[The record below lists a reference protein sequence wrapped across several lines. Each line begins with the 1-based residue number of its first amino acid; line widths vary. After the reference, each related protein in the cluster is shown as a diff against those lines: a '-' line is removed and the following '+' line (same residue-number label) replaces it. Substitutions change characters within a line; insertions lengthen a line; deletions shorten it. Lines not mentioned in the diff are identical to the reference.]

1 MLAPADLF
9 AMENLVHAGL
19 FEGLEYVWEALDQIK
34 PYTAGLVGQE
44 GATGAMLREFGE
56 IIPKTLVIHGGQVY
70 TVGFK
75 LLGGDPTKG
84 QMQVAIGGKVVTDAT
99 VVHGGVYIMSDDIH
113 LSPGVKVE
121 PGAYIKGPT
130 VIGPG
135 TEVRQGAYLR
145 GSCLIGAG
153 CVVGHT
159 TEVKNSVMLDGAKA
173 GHFAY
178 LGDSILGREV
188 NLGAGTK
195 LANLK
200 IIESPY
206 RIKAGDQTHVIERRK
221 FGAIMG
227 DHAETGCNSV
237 TNPGTILGKRSMVLP
252 CVSVHAGFYPAK
264 KIIRCKT
271 CYQEVASLL

>member
-1 MLAPADLF
+1 MIAPSDLFELEGLTHAALFDGVDQVWDALDRIKDFCREWNQRHGAHGALLRRGGDMLAATVVLHQGV
-9 AMENLVHAGL
+9 VHDSG
-19 FEGLEYVWEALDQIK
+19 FE
-34 PYTAGLVGQE
+34 
-44 GATGAMLREFGE
+44 
-56 IIPKTLVIHGGQVY
+56 
-70 TVGFK
+70 

-84 QMQVAIGGKVVTDAT
+84 LMRVRLAGREVDDAAVINAGAVITDDL
-99 VVHGGVYIMSDDIH
+99 VHIA
-113 LSPGVKVE
+113 
-121 PGAYIKGPT
+121 PGAVIESGALLKGPT

-135 TEVRQGAYLR
+135 SEVRQGAYLR
-145 GSCLIGAG
+145 GACLVGRG

-159 TEVKNSVMLDGAKA
+159 TEMKNAMMLDEAKA

-200 IIESPY
+200 IINHPFVI
-206 RIKAGDQTHVIERRK
+206 RAGEVVYKIARRK

-237 TNPGTILGKRSMVLP
+237 TNPGTILGPRCLVAP
-252 CVSVHAGFYPAK
+252 CVSVRGDYHPPRSV
-264 KIIRCKT
+264 IR
-271 CYQEVASLL
+271 